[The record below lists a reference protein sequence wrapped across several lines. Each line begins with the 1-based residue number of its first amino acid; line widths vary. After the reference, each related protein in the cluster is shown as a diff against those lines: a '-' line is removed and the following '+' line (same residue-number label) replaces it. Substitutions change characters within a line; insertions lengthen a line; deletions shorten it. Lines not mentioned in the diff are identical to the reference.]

1 MARSAIRSLG
11 SLPVEAPV
19 EALLDRSAL
28 RTRIIEEHHLQQSIA
43 RDQAFR
49 KEHPDLWQRADEA
62 RVARNNAQSELNRK
76 LRAAGC
82 EPVMMELS
90 LRQKMRKL
98 QQLQAQNRADIASS
112 RKRVSLPKVG

>member
-1 MARSAIRSLG
+1 MARRATRSLG
-11 SLPVEAPV
+11 LPVEAM
-19 EALLDRSAL
+19 LDKSTL

-43 RDQAFR
+43 RDEAFR
-49 KEHPDLWQRADEA
+49 KEHPDLWHRADEA
-62 RVARNNAQSELNRK
+62 RVARNKAQGELNRK

-98 QQLQAQNRADIASS
+98 QQLQAQNRAEIASS
-112 RKRVSLPKVG
+112 RKRSRAS